1 MDKEL
6 AQGVRIIVERCQTNP
21 DEMMDE
27 YGKWS
32 QLREAVFDYM
42 ERNHLKEYA
51 RSAWLRGLT
60 NDEINTLYDAFGA
73 LYRKTFDDYVM
84 KHVLSDE
91 DETEAETQRKLAHSF
106 SLKNAGFTD
115 PRLFQN
121 AIQPGKIYP
130 VSLDSYHAVK
140 MQTSNTSILSRLKQ
154 ELGIK

>member
-60 NDEINTLYDAFGA
+60 NDEINTLYEAFGA
-73 LYRKTFDDYVM
+73 LYRKTFNDYVM
-84 KHVLSDE
+84 KHVLGDE
-91 DETEAETQRKLAHSF
+91 DEAEAEAQRRLAHSMAIRN
-106 SLKNAGFTD
+106 LPINNPGM
-115 PRLFQN
+115 FQN
-121 AIQPGKIYP
+121 TAIPSWQN
-130 VSLDSYHAVK
+130 VTQ
-140 MQTSNTSILSRLKQ
+140 QTSNTSVSSISILSRLKQ